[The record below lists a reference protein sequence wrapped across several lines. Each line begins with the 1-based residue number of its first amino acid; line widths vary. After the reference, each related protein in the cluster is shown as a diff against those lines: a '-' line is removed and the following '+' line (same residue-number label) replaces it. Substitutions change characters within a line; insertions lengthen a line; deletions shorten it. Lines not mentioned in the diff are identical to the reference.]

1 MKENTTVLIPFAEV
15 PGRGGMLCEERREA
29 VRGGGGP
36 PASYVLLL
44 CLYSFASAIKQRTK
58 SLNRSKSVDLDKH
71 HGLVLEA
78 CRI

>member
-36 PASYVLLL
+36 SDSYYYCAYIHSPLQ
-44 CLYSFASAIKQRTK
+44 S
-58 SLNRSKSVDLDKH
+58 SK
-71 HGLVLEA
+71 GLRA
-78 CRI
+78 